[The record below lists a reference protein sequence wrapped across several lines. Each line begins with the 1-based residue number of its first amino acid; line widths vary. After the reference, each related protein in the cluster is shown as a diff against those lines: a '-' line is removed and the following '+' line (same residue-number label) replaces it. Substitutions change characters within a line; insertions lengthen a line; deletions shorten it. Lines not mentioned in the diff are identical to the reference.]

1 MGVGEDRRERKLRE
15 IQANMK
21 ELVIS
26 CILQLFLIAVYTD
39 AVRLDD
45 YISHYEELNYSPET
59 LHRRHLRAKRS
70 VTDPSL
76 VLKFK
81 ALGKNF
87 DLQLERAKTIF
98 TPDFK
103 LQHRNGSKI
112 DVDTSFIY
120 EGRVTGVPG
129 SFVHGAIVEGV
140 FRGFVVVPGDT
151 TYHIEHSRRFFPDQ
165 KSFHS
170 VIYSE
175 KHMDMDPY
183 KHKRPEGA
191 GTCGLDLHQD
201 EMDEIAQRPL
211 DQHEHDIKATLR
223 KQEMEHYR
231 KMYTKEENTVN
242 PEQSHSRKRR
252 NTLGPQNTCYMYL
265 RSDPVLWELIK
276 NKGVS
281 DIVARDEIL
290 ALFAAHVAAINK
302 IYSDTRFSTYNYD
315 TNPAGGGYSYEGVH
329 FQVQRTSIMT
339 KESEKCDS
347 ILGATSYCNPNIDV
361 SNFLNLNSLENHNEF
376 CLAYVFTAR
385 DFTHGTLGLAWVGSY
400 KNAAGGICEKYKKF
414 PEGSVKV
421 DKSLNTGILTLMN
434 YGKEVAPRVSH
445 LTFAHEVGHNFG
457 SPHDSGDKCAPFGTS
472 SDESVKGNYI
482 MYASAT
488 QGDLINNNKF
498 SDCSKDNISRVLNSI
513 IEETNKKNC
522 FKQSGVAFCG
532 NGLVEGDEECDCGY
546 ADDCTD
552 TCCHAKRSGE
562 TTPDDCKLRTNSLTG
577 QKFACSPTQGPCCT
591 TTCNYVQ
598 QSANQTCRVGTECVR
613 RAICSGTS
621 ANCPPAIKLPDIT
634 TLCNSNSRVC
644 QDGVCSE
651 SLCKRIGFDIRGV
664 SDYEECFGSTGS
676 DNKEQMCYLSCQR
689 KNSTECISSAQITE
703 NSPYEEFKG
712 LLNTINGRL
721 DKIKLQA
728 GSPCDNYKGYCD
740 VFHKCR
746 GIDNDGPLARL
757 KNLIFN
763 EKTLQKIKTWIVE
776 YWWAVMMMAL
786 CLVVLMGLFIKICAV
801 HTPSSNPKAK
811 PALRITDTLR
821 RRRRP
826 PPQQTYAPS
835 SQPLQSYQQQPVH
848 SGYTNA
854 PQGPPPPYSAT
865 GGGPKRGHRPEEKK
879 KQKGKSSERKV

>member
-1 MGVGEDRRERKLRE
+1 
-15 IQANMK
+15 MK
-21 ELVIS
+21 ELMIS
-26 CILQLFLIAVYTD
+26 CILYVFFIAICTD
-39 AVRLDD
+39 AARLDD
-45 YISHYEELNYSPET
+45 YIRHYEELSYSPNT
-59 LHRRHLRAKRS
+59 LHQRHLRAKRS
-70 VTDPSL
+70 LTDPSL
-76 VLKFK
+76 VLQFK
-81 ALGKNF
+81 AFGKNF
-87 DLQLERAKTIF
+87 DLQLERAKNVF
-98 TPDFK
+98 SQDFK
-103 LQHRNGSKI
+103 LQHRNGSKMA
-112 DVDTSFIY
+112 VDTSFIY
-120 EGRVTGVPG
+120 EGRVTGMPG

-151 TYHIEHSRRFFPDQ
+151 TYHIEHSRRFFSDEQP
-165 KSFHS
+165 FHS

-191 GTCGLDLHQD
+191 GTCGLDMYQD
-201 EMDEIAQRPL
+201 EMEEIATKPL
-211 DQHEHDIKATLR
+211 EKHELNLKATLL

-231 KMYTKEENTVN
+231 KMYTKEENTVH
-242 PEQSHSRKRR
+242 PETSHRRHRR

-265 RSDPVLWELIK
+265 RSDPVLWDLYK

-302 IYSDTRFSTYNYD
+302 IYSETKFSTYERD
-315 TNPAGGGYSYEGVH
+315 PSRGGFSYEGVH

-339 KESEKCDS
+339 KESENCDS

-361 SNFLNLNSLENHNEF
+361 SNFLNLNSLENHDEF

-400 KNAAGGICEKYKKF
+400 KNAAGGICEKHKDF
-414 PEGSVKV
+414 PEGTTKV
-421 DKSLNTGILTLMN
+421 SKSLNTGIITLIN
-434 YGKEVAPRVSH
+434 YGKLVAPRVSH

-457 SPHDSGDKCAPFGTS
+457 SPHDSGDNCAPYGTTS
-472 SDESVKGNYI
+472 LDAVSGNFI

-488 QGDLINNNKF
+488 QGDLSNNNKF

-513 IEETNKKNC
+513 TNETNKKNC

-546 ADDCTD
+546 LDDCQD
-552 TCCHAKRSGE
+552 KCCHAKKSGE
-562 TTPDDCKLRTNSLTG
+562 TTANDCKLRRDTSG
-577 QKFACSPTQGPCCT
+577 VKHACSPTQGPCCT
-591 TTCNYVQ
+591 SNCGFVQ
-598 QSANQTCRVGTECVR
+598 QSANQTCRVGTECVK
-613 RAICSGTS
+613 RAICSGAS
-621 ANCPPAIKLPDIT
+621 ANCPAADNYPDIT
-634 TLCNSNSRVC
+634 TFCNSQSRVC
-644 QDGVCSE
+644 KEGVCSE
-651 SLCKRIGFDIRGV
+651 SLCKHIGYESRGI
-664 SDYEECFGSTGS
+664 SEYEECFGTTGS
-676 DNKEQMCYLSCQR
+676 DNKEQMCYLSCQKR
-689 KNSTECISSAQITE
+689 NTTDCISSAQITAD
-703 NSPYEEFKG
+703 SPQEDFKV
-712 LLNTINGRL
+712 LLNAINGKL

-728 GSPCDNYKGYCD
+728 GSPCDNYRGYCD

-835 SQPLQSYQQQPVH
+835 SQPLQSYQQSSAPA
-848 SGYTNA
+848 GYTNA
-854 PQGPPPPYSAT
+854 PPQGPPPPYSAT

-879 KQKGKSSERKV
+879 NKKAKANERKV